1 MALYLL
7 PKQKMR
13 VQFSLPAHNMKIK
26 PYSDNIIFYDSEFS
40 SLDPYKGEILSIGLV
55 KLDGDE
61 LYLEIEHDGEMSDFV
76 KDNVLPYLKD
86 IKVSREEARKKIR
99 EFIGGKESY
108 LIAYVD
114 SYDSIYW
121 NKLFEIRDDTKDDK
135 NPAFWMTIDF
145 ASILFGL
152 GINPEAYNYK
162 DKENFYKKIGI
173 DVSRYKEHHALD
185 DAKLLREVYLKFY
198 QSIDKLIKQ

>member
-1 MALYLL
+1 
-7 PKQKMR
+7 MR

>member
-1 MALYLL
+1 
-7 PKQKMR
+7 
-13 VQFSLPAHNMKIK
+13 
-26 PYSDNIIFYDSEFS
+26 
-40 SLDPYKGEILSIGLV
+40 
-55 KLDGDE
+55 
-61 LYLEIEHDGEMSDFV
+61 MSDFV